1 MAGLCGGMNDS
12 VRPDGANHLRDSL
25 PVAYVEFVMAKTR
38 KLLFETFSVPT
49 CVTLRSEKI
58 PAHIVVNA
66 MDFPTFGGKE
76 CNNFAA
82 NQAA

>member
-1 MAGLCGGMNDS
+1 MAGLRGVMNDS
-12 VRPDGANHLRDSL
+12 VRANGANYLRDSL

-38 KLLFETFSVPT
+38 KLVFETFSIPT
-49 CVTLRSEKI
+49 CVSLRSEEI
-58 PAHIVVNA
+58 PAHIIVNA